1 MSTVLASTSNAD
13 GATLTS
19 SAIQFDAGNMIKATC
34 QNPSPGPNT
43 PCICN
48 LQLSAD
54 QITWYTVDSRSFG
67 PASGMLYIV
76 AFALGRYLAVA
87 PPAVMLLGG
96 WQYARLVFT
105 SNTGAA
111 VTVAAT
117 DSIPVEL
124 AIVPLTGTASTAGG
138 GIGSWTPPGGGPITI
153 QSCNVFCSANS
164 GGACA
169 LSAGVAANATTSSS
183 NLISAAALAAAVGTT
198 IFSAGGA
205 TLLANQVVTFTG
217 SATSA
222 GFSGK
227 AFIEY
232 VKAA

>member
-19 SAIQFDAGNMIKATC
+19 GAFQFDASNTIKATC

-48 LQLSAD
+48 VQLSAD
-54 QITWYTVDSRSFG
+54 QITWYTVDSRTFG

-76 AFALGRYLAVA
+76 GFALAKYMAVA
-87 PPAVMLLGG
+87 PQAVMLLGG

-117 DSIPVEL
+117 DSVPVEL
-124 AIVPLTGTASTAGG
+124 AIVPLLGTASVAGG
-138 GIGSWTPPGGGPITI
+138 GIAVWTPPGGGPITI
-153 QSCNVFCSANS
+153 QSCNVYVTANS
-164 GGACA
+164 TGVCA
-169 LSAGVAANATTSSS
+169 LSAGVAANATTSST
-183 NLISAAALAAAVGTT
+183 NLISAAALAAAAGTT
-198 IFSAGGA
+198 IFSAAGA
-205 TLLANQVVTFTG
+205 TIASNQVVTFSG

-222 GFSGK
+222 GLVAK